1 MSAPHDADTGPLDPQ
16 IHGPESLAEMV
27 KAEIERAEREKC
39 EQRKQRD
46 RRHEERTEASER
58 NGEAMEA
65 QRKADTDYAQRRV
78 EEARARATEVAPPVS
93 DRTIKRQ
100 RKATTSEPAG
110 PTFTTATTLD
120 ELTQAAVVEGVRL
133 APPPWREL
141 IRWWRNQDDL
151 NQALTTAMQ
160 EALREALGRNALM
173 LPWAEADAVV
183 AEDLRAIV
191 PGAGGPVDMMEYNR
205 RWLALPEPRP
215 SHVVSI
221 LVDAWLRDQPIDRDH
236 RRTGILPESWRD
248 GRHYDY
254 LPLKTH
260 PYPEPP
266 GSMAGDQHLLPLA
279 ELQQSVIVPVLPLA
293 MYDSGTG
300 PMATRG
306 RGAPYAQR
314 LFVEI
319 LLDVGRLDRVPGQT
333 ARVEVTLRE
342 LVTWLWPNGW
352 KRTRSAGRLGDLQI
366 LQRELLI
373 LDSMRILWERMLWRL
388 VAVQALPTENSRM
401 EDVIVFRVE
410 HLPGSEHGPLL
421 DRDRLRRF
429 GTVSAPA
436 WRAYLRLAYLWDAV
450 KGKNNGARIYA
461 TRPVVARDRR
471 GVPVGAN
478 GKPLRDQRGA
488 VVKDWSDPRAVI
500 LGANGKPVSA
510 SNPPAYERNPAADR
524 VPMLG
529 PDDLILLAFDDSEVT
544 RGTFRKRLHD
554 ARQALATMA
563 ATGAVILESDH
574 YGGVRVLEHRMGHAV
589 TLNGTRGNAEWDTR

>member
-16 IHGPESLAEMV
+16 IRGPESLAELV
-27 KAEIERAEREKC
+27 KTEIEQAEREK
-39 EQRKQRD
+39 RNQRD
-46 RRHEERTEASER
+46 RRHEERASVSER
-58 NGEAMEA
+58 NREAMEA
-65 QRKADTDYAQRRV
+65 QRNADTDDARRRV
-78 EEARARATEVAPPVS
+78 EEARARAAKAASHVS
-93 DRTIKRQ
+93 DRTGKRR
-100 RKATTSEPAG
+100 RKATPAEPTG
-110 PTFTTATTLD
+110 PTFATATTLD
-120 ELTQAAVVEGVRL
+120 ELIQASVPDGARL
-133 APPPWREL
+133 TPPPWREL
-141 IRWWRNQDDL
+141 IRWWGDQDAL
-151 NQALTTAMQ
+151 NKTLTEAMR

-293 MYDSGTG
+293 LYDSGTG

-342 LVTWLWPNGW
+342 LVAWLWPNGW

-471 GVPVGAN
+471 GVLVGAN

-529 PDDLILLAFDDSEVT
+529 PDDLIRLAFDDNLDVPAAT
-544 RGTFRKRLHD
+544 RRWRLHE
-554 ARQALATMA
+554 ARKVARMFAEAGVTVVEQD
-563 ATGAVILESDH
+563 GAGLRLIEQ
-574 YGGVRVLEHRMGHAV
+574 RR
-589 TLNGTRGNAEWDTR
+589 